1 MIKRLNAGLLMAG
14 EQPNGEMPSSLVRD
28 VLLVYSGKFK
38 SMDGDVEIKEEDIN
52 KLAANH
58 NSLLSKL
65 SRLAGGKEVAA
76 KYSPPLQLDHSQS
89 ATHTVG
95 RLVGPVE
102 AKEYEDPDD
111 GEKKLGLYG
120 KVKFLGK
127 ENVEKA
133 LDGRYTHV
141 SIGADLTNHKIS
153 ELTITP
159 FPAAANASLLRSR
172 LAKVLSSKEVEY
184 RNFVY
189 YIEKHDDG
197 TFATGMQWDSG
208 SGWYDEKEGF
218 KSEQDCVIY
227 IKSKIN
233 KEIADHPGEYELSKM
248 MPEQQARLTK
258 IKASK
263 GDDDMDYATM
273 KEKMAKYTKAKKHLK
288 EKMKM
293 SEEDAEKKLAEAK
306 DEELSKMAAE
316 QDEDDK
322 KMAAE
327 EAEQKMAADKD
338 EEKKKAEMT
347 ATKEKITK
355 LSAQLK
361 ADEEIVRLAARKSS
375 IVIRLSKL
383 RATAK
388 ITPAEIK
395 KLKVEEIAKMS
406 DDASEAFFKG
416 YETRE
421 NVIPVGQLGT
431 FRARSQAELAKDVD
445 RLSKE
450 ALLNE
455 SLENM
460 PMLKQMR
467 SSQPEQVKRLAME
480 EQTGQLGQVPAAP
493 HDQNPGGDMNMEA
506 AYATMKQL
514 MDEGRHDEAKE
525 HMKKM
530 AAEMM
535 KYMAS
540 PAEEHMASDAEAQ
553 MTGLEKEMKK
563 MHNTFKE
570 YEALVAPIVGINN

>member
-65 SRLAGGKEVAA
+65 SRLAGGQDVAA

-159 FPAAANASLLRSR
+159 FPAAANASLL
-172 LAKVLSSKEVEY
+172 
-184 RNFVY
+184 
-189 YIEKHDDG
+189 
-197 TFATGMQWDSG
+197 
-208 SGWYDEKEGF
+208 
-218 KSEQDCVIY
+218 
-227 IKSKIN
+227 
-233 KEIADHPGEYELSKM
+233 
-248 MPEQQARLTK
+248 
-258 IKASK
+258 SK
-263 GDDDMDYATM
+263 GKDEDMDYATM

-293 SEEDAEKKLAEAK
+293 SEEEAEKKLAEAK

-327 EAEQKMAADKD
+327 EVEKKMAADKD

-480 EQTGQLGQVPAAP
+480 DQVGQMGQVPAAP